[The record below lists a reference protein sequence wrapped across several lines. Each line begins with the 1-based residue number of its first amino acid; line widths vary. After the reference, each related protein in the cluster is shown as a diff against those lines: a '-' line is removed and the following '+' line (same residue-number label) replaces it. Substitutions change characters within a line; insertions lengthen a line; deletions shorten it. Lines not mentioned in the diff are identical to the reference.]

1 VASAA
6 KIAHVMIVPLLSA
19 LPGLPAY
26 DFIDPGVA
34 PVGTDEIAV
43 GLIYQCCDA
52 VPPTLEVSV
61 TPDTLWPPNHKYV
74 TVNAEFDVSDDID
87 PNPTVTIVSVTSNEP
102 DDGLGDGDTPNDII
116 IDPDGTIDLRAER
129 SGTGEGRIYTIT
141 YQATDACGN
150 STVATATM
158 TVPLSKG

>member
-74 TVNAEFDVSDDID
+74 TVNATVNVADNVD
-87 PNPTVTIVSVTSNEP
+87 PNPTVTLVSVTSNEP
-102 DDGLGDGDTPNDII
+102 DDGLDDGDTADDIVILNDL
-116 IDPDGTIDLRAER
+116 TFKLRAER

-141 YQATDACGN
+141 YKATDACGN
-150 STVATATM
+150 STVETATV